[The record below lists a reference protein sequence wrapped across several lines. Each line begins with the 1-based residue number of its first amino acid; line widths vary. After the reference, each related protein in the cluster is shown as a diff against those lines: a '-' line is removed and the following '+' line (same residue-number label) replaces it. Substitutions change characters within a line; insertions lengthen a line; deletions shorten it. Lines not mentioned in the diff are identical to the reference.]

1 MNLPKVSVIMSVY
14 NGARYL
20 REAIDSILGQTYTDF
35 EFLII
40 IDGSIDNSVDII
52 ESYGDPRIRLFHN
65 KTNLGLT
72 KALNKGLRLARGEY
86 IARMDADDISLP
98 QRLEKQIEFLD
109 RDRDVGIC
117 GTFIKTIGSVD
128 GIWEYPMDD
137 AYIRSK
143 MIFANSFAHS
153 SVLLRASILKE
164 HKIFYDESFRFSQD
178 YELWVRLSSYTKLA
192 NLKDIL
198 VFHRTHKESVGTV
211 HNGLQEDTASRVR
224 LAQINKLGIYPCQE
238 EIILHNDL
246 SNRNFKNQQDFVQA
260 SRNWLQKLHKT
271 NCAMKYYQELAFTN
285 VLAERWYMVCR
296 RAQKLGPWT
305 WKTFWSSPLSSFTN
319 LPLKNKIGF
328 ASKCILRVQ

>member
-1 MNLPKVSVIMSVY
+1 MAPKVTVLMSVY
-14 NGARYL
+14 DGTKYL
-20 REAIDSILGQTYTDF
+20 REAIDSILGQTYTGF

-40 IDGSIDNSVDII
+40 NDGSTDDSFDII
-52 ESYGDPRIRLFHN
+52 ESYGDPRIRVFHN

-109 RDRDVGIC
+109 RNQDIGIC
-117 GTFIKTIGSVD
+117 GTFTETIGSVD
-128 GIWEYPMDD
+128 GIWKYPMDH
-137 AYIRSK
+137 AYIRSR

-153 SVLLRASILKE
+153 SVLLRTSILKE

-178 YELWVRLSSYTKLA
+178 YELWVRLSRHTKFA
-192 NLKDIL
+192 NLPDIL
-198 VFHRTHKESVGTV
+198 VLHRVHNESVGTA
-211 HNGLQEDTASRVR
+211 HNRLQEETASRVR
-224 LAQINKLGIYPCQE
+224 LAQIKKLAIYPCQE
-238 EIILHNDL
+238 EVILHNDL
-246 SNRNFKNQQDFVQA
+246 SNRNFKSQRNFVQA
-260 SRNWLQKLHKT
+260 SHNWLQKLHKA
-271 NCAMKYYQELAFTN
+271 NCAMKLYQEPAFSE
-285 VLAERWYMVCR
+285 VIAERWYRVCR
-296 RAQKLGPWT
+296 KAQKLGPWT